1 MSFNSVRRYKMD
13 LSNLPNNFETI
24 TLNEQT
30 NYRLMEIGKIKDY
43 FDQEIKY
50 QQVLTKRLSKYITC
64 IDYTDKIYK
73 LYLFDCFFWHKYIF
87 SC

>member
-50 QQVLTKRLSKYITC
+50 QQLLTKRLSKYITC
-64 IDYTDKIYK
+64 IDYPDKIYK